1 MYVAIVTGAN
11 GQDGLYMC
19 ELLLNK
25 GYEIKRLTRSDGD
38 VLDYLTVYNIV
49 SECSDYERIE
59 IYNLAAKVNS
69 GTPTETFKV
78 NTIGLQNILE
88 AVRELNIQD
97 KCRICQAS
105 SSEMFG
111 NTKEVPQNEVTQFY
125 PRSIYGVSKV
135 AAHWLT
141 RNYREN
147 YGIYACSAILYNHES
162 PKRDKSYVTQK
173 IVKGLQSGECFH
185 IGNLESRRDWG
196 HVEDYVEAMWLML
209 QQDTPDDYIVATG
222 TTYSVRE
229 FIEITTS
236 KLGKTI
242 NWSGEGVEEVGS
254 IDDKVIVRVSK
265 DFYRPCESNLLAGD
279 SSKIRNI
286 GWIRKHTIHTIIDD
300 MLNSIS

>member
-97 KCRICQAS
+97 KC
-105 SSEMFG
+105 
-111 NTKEVPQNEVTQFY
+111 
-125 PRSIYGVSKV
+125 
-135 AAHWLT
+135 
-141 RNYREN
+141 
-147 YGIYACSAILYNHES
+147 
-162 PKRDKSYVTQK
+162 
-173 IVKGLQSGECFH
+173 
-185 IGNLESRRDWG
+185 
-196 HVEDYVEAMWLML
+196 
-209 QQDTPDDYIVATG
+209 
-222 TTYSVRE
+222 
-229 FIEITTS
+229 
-236 KLGKTI
+236 
-242 NWSGEGVEEVGS
+242 
-254 IDDKVIVRVSK
+254 
-265 DFYRPCESNLLAGD
+265 
-279 SSKIRNI
+279 
-286 GWIRKHTIHTIIDD
+286 
-300 MLNSIS
+300 